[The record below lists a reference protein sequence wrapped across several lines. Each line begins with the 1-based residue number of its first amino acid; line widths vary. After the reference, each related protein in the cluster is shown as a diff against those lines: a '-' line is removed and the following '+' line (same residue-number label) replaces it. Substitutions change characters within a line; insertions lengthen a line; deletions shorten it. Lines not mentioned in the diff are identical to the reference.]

1 MEMNQLFFSR
11 FISQLLLKYLYIII
25 LSLPACYCRF
35 WAVINTNFTSYH
47 IDFTRFLNYTFF
59 TPMDGFLIT
68 IKVQFL
74 FMQKGVYSMKIEKI
88 SDNQIR
94 CTLNK
99 SDLIDRELRISE
111 LAYGT
116 EKAKALFRD
125 MIQQAFYEFGFEVDD
140 IPLMIEAI
148 PVSTECLILVITK
161 VEDPDELDTRF
172 SKFSSFNDHGSSDK
186 ADAEE
191 DAYADEIIHC
201 FDEDQAEDTE
211 ENSKD
216 PVDTTDLPQTGISEK
231 SIVHTASNLIKIYS
245 FRSLQEV
252 IDLANILLCN
262 YNGTNTLYKNTLNST
277 YYLVISKSD
286 HTPEEFNKICNIIS
300 EYGKAERS
308 TYASST
314 YYDEHFEVI
323 VKDHALQILSV
334 M

>member
-1 MEMNQLFFSR
+1 
-11 FISQLLLKYLYIII
+11 
-25 LSLPACYCRF
+25 
-35 WAVINTNFTSYH
+35 
-47 IDFTRFLNYTFF
+47 
-59 TPMDGFLIT
+59 
-68 IKVQFL
+68 
-74 FMQKGVYSMKIEKI
+74 MKIEKI

-172 SKFSSFNDHGSSDK
+172 SKFSSFNVHEDKDKEEADEDSDS
-186 ADAEE
+186 
-191 DAYADEIIHC
+191 YADEIINC
-201 FDEDQAEDTE
+201 FDQMDDISDDAE
-211 ENSKD
+211 ENTKD
-216 PVDTTDLPQTGISEK
+216 IMEASELPESNYADKPVIHPAT
-231 SIVHTASNLIKIYS
+231 NLTKIYT
-245 FRSLQEV
+245 FQSLNEV
-252 IDLANILLCN
+252 IDLANILLGF
-262 YNGTNTLYKNTLNST
+262 YHGANTLYKNSINST
-277 YYLVISKSD
+277 YYLVINKTN

-300 EYGKAERS
+300 EYGKPERS
-308 TYASST
+308 SYASSS
-314 YYDEHFEVI
+314 YFEEHFEVI
-323 VKDHALQILSV
+323 VKDHAVQILSV

>member
-1 MEMNQLFFSR
+1 
-11 FISQLLLKYLYIII
+11 
-25 LSLPACYCRF
+25 
-35 WAVINTNFTSYH
+35 
-47 IDFTRFLNYTFF
+47 
-59 TPMDGFLIT
+59 
-68 IKVQFL
+68 
-74 FMQKGVYSMKIEKI
+74 MKIEKI

-148 PVSTECLILVITK
+148 PVSTECLVLVITK

-172 SKFSSFNDHGSSDK
+172 SKFSSFNVHENPEKDEPD
-186 ADAEE
+186 E
-191 DAYADEIIHC
+191 DAYADEIINT
-201 FDEDQAEDTE
+201 FDDDLSEEAEDNPKDLMDAPEITE
-211 ENSKD
+211 
-216 PVDTTDLPQTGISEK
+216 PEK
-231 SIVHTASNLIKIYS
+231 AGNQSSANLVKIYS
-245 FRSLQEV
+245 FRSLNEV
-252 IDLANILLCN
+252 TELAYILLGT
-262 YNGTNTLYKNTLNST
+262 YNGANTLYKNPVTSI
-277 YYLVISKSD
+277 YYLVINKSD

-300 EYGKAERS
+300 EYGKVERS

-314 YYDEHFEVI
+314 YYDEHFDII
-323 VKDHALQILSV
+323 VKNNALQILSV

>member
-1 MEMNQLFFSR
+1 
-11 FISQLLLKYLYIII
+11 
-25 LSLPACYCRF
+25 
-35 WAVINTNFTSYH
+35 
-47 IDFTRFLNYTFF
+47 
-59 TPMDGFLIT
+59 
-68 IKVQFL
+68 
-74 FMQKGVYSMKIEKI
+74 MKIEKI

-99 SDLIDRELRISE
+99 SDLIDRELKISE

-172 SKFSSFNDHGSSDK
+172 SKFSSFNVHADNESSE
-186 ADAEE
+186 AEDE
-191 DAYADEIIHC
+191 DSYADEIINS
-201 FDEDQAEDTE
+201 FDQSEDDLAEDAE
-211 ENSKD
+211 DSSKED
-216 PVDTTDLPQTGISEK
+216 ELDLPQIEVPSKQGVQVPAKLT
-231 SIVHTASNLIKIYS
+231 KIYS
-245 FRSLQEV
+245 FRSLKEV
-252 IDLANILLCN
+252 TELAYIMLGT
-262 YNGTNTLYKNTLNST
+262 YNGSNTLYKNPLNST
-277 YYLVISKSD
+277 YYLVINISD

-300 EYGKAERS
+300 EYGKAERFS
-308 TYASST
+308 YASST
-314 YYDEHFEVI
+314 YYDEHYEVI

>member
-1 MEMNQLFFSR
+1 
-11 FISQLLLKYLYIII
+11 
-25 LSLPACYCRF
+25 
-35 WAVINTNFTSYH
+35 
-47 IDFTRFLNYTFF
+47 
-59 TPMDGFLIT
+59 
-68 IKVQFL
+68 
-74 FMQKGVYSMKIEKI
+74 MKIEKI

-99 SDLIDRELRISE
+99 SDLIDRELKISE

-172 SKFSSFNDHGSSDK
+172 SKFSSFNLHGNFEKNDL
-186 ADAEE
+186 DE
-191 DAYADEIIHC
+191 DSYADEIINS
-201 FDEDQAEDTE
+201 FDQIEDDLGDDIEDSSKEEILAEPETPE
-211 ENSKD
+211 VEAQSKSD
-216 PVDTTDLPQTGISEK
+216 FHIPSKLTKV
-231 SIVHTASNLIKIYS
+231 YS
-245 FRSLQEV
+245 FRSLKEV
-252 IDLANILLCN
+252 TELAYIMLGI
-262 YNGTNTLYKNTLNST
+262 YNGKNTLYKNPVTST
-277 YYLVISKSD
+277 YYLVISISE

-300 EYGKAERS
+300 EYGKVERS
-308 TYASST
+308 TYASSA
-314 YYDEHFEVI
+314 YYDEHYEVI

>member
-1 MEMNQLFFSR
+1 
-11 FISQLLLKYLYIII
+11 
-25 LSLPACYCRF
+25 
-35 WAVINTNFTSYH
+35 
-47 IDFTRFLNYTFF
+47 
-59 TPMDGFLIT
+59 
-68 IKVQFL
+68 
-74 FMQKGVYSMKIEKI
+74 MKIEKI

-99 SDLIDRELRISE
+99 SDLIDRELKISE

-172 SKFSSFNDHGSSDK
+172 SKFSSFNLHENNGKPDSD
-186 ADAEE
+186 E
-191 DAYADEIIHC
+191 DSYADEIINC
-201 FDEDQAEDTE
+201 FDQMDDELSEDIEDSAKEDTLVTARAQE
-211 ENSKD
+211 HETSPK
-216 PVDTTDLPQTGISEK
+216 PGVHIPTTLT
-231 SIVHTASNLIKIYS
+231 KIYS
-245 FRSLQEV
+245 FRSLKEV
-252 IDLANILLCN
+252 TQLAYIMVGT
-262 YNGTNTLYKNTLNST
+262 YNGINTLYKNPVNST
-277 YYLVISKSD
+277 YYLVISISG
-286 HTPEEFNKICNIIS
+286 HTPEEFNKVCNIIS

-308 TYASST
+308 TYASSS
-314 YYDEHFEVI
+314 YFDEHYEVI

>member
-1 MEMNQLFFSR
+1 
-11 FISQLLLKYLYIII
+11 
-25 LSLPACYCRF
+25 
-35 WAVINTNFTSYH
+35 
-47 IDFTRFLNYTFF
+47 
-59 TPMDGFLIT
+59 
-68 IKVQFL
+68 
-74 FMQKGVYSMKIEKI
+74 
-88 SDNQIR
+88 
-94 CTLNK
+94 LNK

-172 SKFSSFNDHGSSDK
+172 SKFSSFNVHENEEKDEPD
-186 ADAEE
+186 E
-191 DAYADEIIHC
+191 DAYADEIINS
-201 FDEDQAEDTE
+201 FDDDLSEDTE

-216 PVDTTDLPQTGISEK
+216 IMETSEMPESAVTEK
-231 SIVHTASNLIKIYS
+231 SGVNSSSNLTKIYS

-252 IDLANILLCN
+252 TDLAYILLGT
-262 YNGTNTLYKNTLNST
+262 YNGSNTLYKNPVTST

-300 EYGKAERS
+300 EYGKTERS

-323 VKDHALQILSV
+323 VKNYALQILSV

>member
-1 MEMNQLFFSR
+1 
-11 FISQLLLKYLYIII
+11 
-25 LSLPACYCRF
+25 
-35 WAVINTNFTSYH
+35 
-47 IDFTRFLNYTFF
+47 
-59 TPMDGFLIT
+59 MDGFLT
-68 IKVQFL
+68 VIKDQFQ
-74 FMQKGVYSMKIEKI
+74 FVQKGVYYMKIEKI

-172 SKFSSFNDHGSSDK
+172 SKFSSFNVHDNSDNS
-186 ADAEE
+186 DSDD
-191 DAYADEIIHC
+191 DAYADEIISS
-201 FDEDQAEDTE
+201 FDDDLSEDSE
-211 ENSKD
+211 EGSKD
-216 PVDTTDLPQTGISEK
+216 LIETQEIADTGMSEK
-231 SIVHTASNLIKIYS
+231 SGAHSPSNLTKIYS
-245 FRSLQEV
+245 FRSLREV
-252 IDLANILLCN
+252 TELAYILVGT
-262 YNGTNTLYKNTLNST
+262 YNGSNTLYKNPVTAT
-277 YYLVISKSD
+277 YYLVISISE

-300 EYGKAERS
+300 EFGKPERS

-314 YYDEHFEVI
+314 YYKEHYEII
-323 VKDHALQILSV
+323 VNHHALQILSV

>member
-1 MEMNQLFFSR
+1 
-11 FISQLLLKYLYIII
+11 
-25 LSLPACYCRF
+25 
-35 WAVINTNFTSYH
+35 
-47 IDFTRFLNYTFF
+47 
-59 TPMDGFLIT
+59 MDGFFGRIRN
-68 IKVQFL
+68 IQFL
-74 FMQKGVYSMKIEKI
+74 LIQKGVYSMKIEKI

-125 MIQQAFYEFGFEVDD
+125 MIQQAFYEFGFEADD

-172 SKFSSFNDHGSSDK
+172 SKFSSFQSSENSDK
-186 ADAEE
+186 SDSE
-191 DAYADEIIHC
+191 DESYADEIINC
-201 FDEDQAEDTE
+201 FDQIDDISEELEVDSKDLIESQGLP
-211 ENSKD
+211 ENSFN
-216 PVDTTDLPQTGISEK
+216 EK
-231 SIVHTASNLIKIYS
+231 SGFHIASNLTKIYS
-245 FRSLQEV
+245 FRSLKEV
-252 IDLANILLCN
+252 IELAYVLLGY
-262 YNGTNTLYKNTLNST
+262 YNGINTLYKNPLNST
-277 YYLVISKSD
+277 YYLVINKSQ
-286 HTPEEFNKICNIIS
+286 HTPEEFNKTCNIIS
-300 EYGKAERS
+300 EYGKVERS

-323 VKDHALQILSV
+323 VKNDALQILSV

>member
-1 MEMNQLFFSR
+1 
-11 FISQLLLKYLYIII
+11 
-25 LSLPACYCRF
+25 
-35 WAVINTNFTSYH
+35 
-47 IDFTRFLNYTFF
+47 
-59 TPMDGFLIT
+59 
-68 IKVQFL
+68 
-74 FMQKGVYSMKIEKI
+74 MKIEKI
-88 SDNQIR
+88 SDSQIR

-172 SKFSSFNDHGSSDK
+172 SKFSSFNVHENSEKDDP
-186 ADAEE
+186 DE
-191 DAYADEIIHC
+191 DSYADEIINS
-201 FDEDQAEDTE
+201 FDDDLSEDAED
-211 ENSKD
+211 NSKD
-216 PVDTTDLPQTGISEK
+216 LLDSPELPETGIAEK
-231 SIVHTASNLIKIYS
+231 SSIPSSANLIKIYS

-252 IDLANILLCN
+252 TELGIILLGT
-262 YNGTNTLYKNTLNST
+262 YNGANTLYKNPLTLI
-277 YYLVISKSD
+277 YYLVINKTD

-314 YYDEHFEVI
+314 YYDEHYEII
-323 VKDHALQILSV
+323 VKNNALQILSV

>member
-1 MEMNQLFFSR
+1 
-11 FISQLLLKYLYIII
+11 
-25 LSLPACYCRF
+25 
-35 WAVINTNFTSYH
+35 
-47 IDFTRFLNYTFF
+47 
-59 TPMDGFLIT
+59 
-68 IKVQFL
+68 
-74 FMQKGVYSMKIEKI
+74 MKIEKI

-99 SDLIDRELRISE
+99 SDLIDRELKISE

-172 SKFSSFNDHGSSDK
+172 SKFSSFNVHSDPEK
-186 ADAEE
+186 AETDEE
-191 DAYADEIIHC
+191 SYADEIINS
-201 FDEDQAEDTE
+201 FDQIDDDLGDDNE
-211 ENSKD
+211 ENTKEDSLEETETADAELPEKQGAHVPSK
-216 PVDTTDLPQTGISEK
+216 LS
-231 SIVHTASNLIKIYS
+231 KIYS

-252 IDLANILLCN
+252 IELAYIMLGN
-262 YNGTNTLYKNTLNST
+262 YNGLNTLYKNPVNSI
-277 YYLVISKSD
+277 YYLVISMSN
-286 HTPEEFNKICNIIS
+286 HTPEEFNKVCNIIS
-300 EYGKAERS
+300 EYGKVERA

-314 YYDEHFEVI
+314 YYDEHYEII